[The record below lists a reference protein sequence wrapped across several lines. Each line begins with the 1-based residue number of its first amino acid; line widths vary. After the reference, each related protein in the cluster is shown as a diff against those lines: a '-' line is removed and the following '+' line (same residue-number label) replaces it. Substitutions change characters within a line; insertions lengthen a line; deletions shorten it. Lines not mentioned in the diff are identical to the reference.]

1 VSKKKRKEKKKP
13 RHVHL
18 WILSLRIHELP
29 AQENPNKFSA
39 LFSSSRSSITI
50 LQSKKEKKQKNFTL
64 QAAEETAAMALIS
77 LPLVKIG
84 GDAKADDDA
93 DAGATAARKPL
104 NARLDTNI
112 APPFFSA
119 NLNSSSPLST
129 DHRTLFRI
137 PTNSFSWQQAE
148 NPAS

>member
-1 VSKKKRKEKKKP
+1 VSEKKRKEKTSTCSSVDPFAAYP
-13 RHVHL
+13 RT
-18 WILSLRIHELP
+18 
-29 AQENPNKFSA
+29 A
-39 LFSSSRSSITI
+39 
-50 LQSKKEKKQKNFTL
+50 L

-104 NARLDTNI
+104 NARLDRNI

-129 DHRTLFRI
+129 DRRTLFRI
-137 PTNSFSWQQAE
+137 PTNSFSWQ
-148 NPAS
+148 